1 MTRLLFVRHGR
12 TPHNAQMVIT
22 SGYPGV
28 SLDEVGRGQVTTLA
42 GQLGPVRDSLAAVYS
57 SPLRRAVE
65 TAAILN
71 DELATG
77 LQPQTHDGLSEG
89 SVGDLEG
96 QSSAEHFAR
105 FDATFDHW
113 YLNGDLDHRIGGT
126 GERGSAAVDRISG
139 VVDDLVARHP
149 GQTVLVVGHGTILQ
163 LALTALC
170 ANLPLASGYR
180 NWIENAGVVDTVH
193 DGRHLHCLSWSG
205 RPPVLAPGLVDA
217 PDTKGD
223 HSATAA

>member
-1 MTRLLFVRHGR
+1 M
-12 TPHNAQMVIT
+12 
-22 SGYPGV
+22 
-28 SLDEVGRGQVTTLA
+28 
-42 GQLGPVRDSLAAVYS
+42 RDSLAAVYS